1 MFRCKIYSYL
11 SSSKVVELNCK
22 ENFKP
27 KYFFSLFVRFFH
39 FLVTLR
45 KHTLHFKQMRS
56 KILVLTF
63 TILYYE

>member
-27 KYFFSLFVRFFH
+27 KYFFSLFVRFFS
-39 FLVTLR
+39 FFGYIAKTYA
-45 KHTLHFKQMRS
+45 
-56 KILVLTF
+56 TF
-63 TILYYE
+63 QTNEK